1 MSNPPGH
8 YRSSDVTPDFIRK
21 VEDELS
27 RRLGQRVTLAVGSGI
42 LAARV
47 ESGLSIGKSAV
58 VVTGVSPLLS
68 RKQTAE
74 WADVLERKINGELSE
89 RAEDVEHLFAE
100 IQKSPCAEQTGVIV
114 LKHVDDYDDEFFEA
128 LAEVIARDK
137 AHRRFERAGKF
148 EALQQYLRE
157 VRRRARKGETSQMWT
172 ELARGAARERE
183 LAAQE
188 QGSKAPRA
196 DCPAPRNERTATGN
210 DPKHRTGTHRRSC
223 VPADPTRARCGAT
236 GIPGPDRA

>member
-1 MSNPPGH
+1 MGTPSRH
-8 YRSSDVTPDFIRK
+8 YKSSDITSDFIRK

-27 RRLGQRVTLAVGSGI
+27 RRLGHRVILALGDGI

-47 ESGLSIGKSAV
+47 KNGRSTGKSAV
-58 VVTGVSPLLS
+58 VVTEVGPLLC

-137 AHRRFERAGKF
+137 AHGHFDRVGKF

-157 VRRRARKGETSQMWT
+157 VRRRARKGETPQMWE
-172 ELARGAARERE
+172 ELARGAAQERD
-183 LAAQE
+183 LAARDQDLNA
-188 QGSKAPRA
+188 G
-196 DCPAPRNERTATGN
+196 
-210 DPKHRTGTHRRSC
+210 
-223 VPADPTRARCGAT
+223 
-236 GIPGPDRA
+236 